1 MITVTELA
9 DELKTNR
16 TNVWFHVRK
25 HKLGAKRGGVLFLS
39 KEEADIVR
47 SHMLKHQEKSGYVT
61 VKQIMDETGL
71 SRETIT
77 RRVRKIGVKSEERTR
92 IFLTEEQARMVKE
105 DVR

>member
-1 MITVTELA
+1 
-9 DELKTNR
+9 
-16 TNVWFHVRK
+16 
-25 HKLGAKRGGVLFLS
+25 
-39 KEEADIVR
+39 
-47 SHMLKHQEKSGYVT
+47 
-61 VKQIMDETGL
+61 MDETGL